1 MIRWR
6 PRFGRPLMLPALL
19 LLGTTL
25 LLAQE
30 KKPTTDPAEKR
41 DEVPV
46 LLLTSERP
54 ILVGFRVFLDDQPL
68 ASHWRGQVEK
78 LFRFLDRDGDG
89 RLDRHEWQR
98 LTPGNA
104 GGPSPAD
111 HDADGFVSLDE
122 FCRWLREVNLGPLKV
137 GVYTLSSNRYVS
149 VGGRPTDPV
158 QLARA
163 LFGLLDLN
171 RDGRL
176 DSQEIAA
183 AEQTL
188 RQLDQD
194 DDEAVTVE
202 EILRGWAAQ
211 SLPIKPGTATGTES
225 LLTTPSL
232 VIVDSDQAVAG
243 AVRLVQM
250 LYGPNEQAIPNRQLR
265 AEHLRYPPQLF
276 AELDRNGDGVLDGEE
291 LRGLVRRQ
299 ADVEITLR
307 LSQKGQPRPEAV
319 FEKVHTRYD
328 IRVDCQPEQLI
339 LRTERT
345 QVRISASLWLAL
357 TGTQTDSAAA
367 RDKMLRNYFRSLDRD
382 QNGYLD
388 QRELTLLTRLYGMG
402 GSLVVSCSF
411 ADLDRDGD
419 GKVVESEFL
428 SGFEP
433 FLAMQT
439 LSQQMSLSL
448 LMTPQGPGLLS
459 HLDSNGDGK
468 LGIREWRRAA
478 QTLRSL
484 DRNGD
489 GVVEWG
495 ELGWHYLLDI
505 AAGDQGISGIAGLRP
520 LAGKPLPQVEPRKP
534 ANAPAWFLAM
544 DRNGDGD
551 ISRREFVGSEKE
563 FRRLDLD
570 GDGLISLQE
579 ALRATAVPPETKPP
593 ATPPK
598 PQ

>member
-1 MIRWR
+1 
-6 PRFGRPLMLPALL
+6 
-19 LLGTTL
+19 
-25 LLAQE
+25 
-30 KKPTTDPAEKR
+30 
-41 DEVPV
+41 V
-46 LLLTSERP
+46 
-54 ILVGFRVFLDDQPL
+54 RV
-68 ASHWRGQVEK
+68 
-78 LFRFLDRDGDG
+78 
-89 RLDRHEWQR
+89 
-98 LTPGNA
+98 
-104 GGPSPAD
+104 
-111 HDADGFVSLDE
+111 
-122 FCRWLREVNLGPLKV
+122 
-137 GVYTLSSNRYVS
+137 
-149 VGGRPTDPV
+149 
-158 QLARA
+158 
-163 LFGLLDLN
+163 
-171 RDGRL
+171 
-176 DSQEIAA
+176 
-183 AEQTL
+183 
-188 RQLDQD
+188 
-194 DDEAVTVE
+194 
-202 EILRGWAAQ
+202 
-211 SLPIKPGTATGTES
+211 
-225 LLTTPSL
+225 
-232 VIVDSDQAVAG
+232 
-243 AVRLVQM
+243 
-250 LYGPNEQAIPNRQLR
+250 
-265 AEHLRYPPQLF
+265 
-276 AELDRNGDGVLDGEE
+276 
-291 LRGLVRRQ
+291 
-299 ADVEITLR
+299 
-307 LSQKGQPRPEAV
+307 
-319 FEKVHTRYD
+319 
-328 IRVDCQPEQLI
+328 
-339 LRTERT
+339 
-345 QVRISASLWLAL
+345 SASLWLTL

-388 QRELTLLTRLYGMG
+388 QRELALLTRLYGIG

-459 HLDSNGDGK
+459 HLDSHGDGK

-495 ELGWHYLLDI
+495 ELGSHYLLDI
-505 AAGDQGISGIAGLRP
+505 AAGDQGISGISGLRP
-520 LAGKPLPQVEPRKP
+520 LAGKPLPPVEPRKP
-534 ANAPAWFLAM
+534 ANVPAWFLAM

-579 ALRATAVPPETKPP
+579 ALRANAVPPETKPP